1 MSLLVLMLCL
11 QQANLSADPA
21 QAQVGQPVTWTM
33 VVDHDVDESVELE
46 SLAGLADDTWVLLSG
61 PDVARTRDGERAST
75 RIQWS
80 YFSLEA
86 GDRALPS
93 VQVSLTSGLSVE
105 ALAGYLEVIGD
116 LGIDEDAPRPVGGPL
131 VPPEGS
137 EVSGPSAWYLLPIPL
152 ILFFVL
158 LRRMG
163 RKGVPDPA
171 SLPPV
176 DLVELLATAPDHG
189 DFAAALSLRI
199 REAFDA
205 EQGAARAALLDSDW
219 IQDVRARGGIESA
232 HTEEA
237 EQLLAWADTVEFG
250 RVQPSKF
257 ALTDAL
263 TRTQAILAGSQ
274 EQGDKP

>member
-1 MSLLVLMLCL
+1 MSLLALALCL
-11 QQANLSADPA
+11 QQATLHANPA
-21 QAQVGQPVTWTM
+21 QAQVGQPVTWTL

-46 SLAGLADDTWVLLSG
+46 SLAGLADDSWVLLSG

-93 VQVSLTSGLSVE
+93 VEVSLTSGLSVE
-105 ALAGYLEVIGD
+105 ALAGHLEVIGD
-116 LGIDEDAPRPVGGPL
+116 LGPDEDAPRPVGGPL
-131 VPPEGS
+131 VPPEAS

-152 ILFFVL
+152 ILFIVL

-163 RKGVPDPA
+163 RKRVPVPV

-176 DLVELLATAPDHG
+176 DLAELLATAPAHG

-199 REAFDA
+199 REAFDV
-205 EQGAARAALLDSDW
+205 EQGAAVRSPNDPIRIRYAIVDLVNLLVGIQTIERRIPLLLHEGNRSGEKAAVRRALPVVHPVFGLVW
-219 IQDVRARGGIESA
+219 LRIPQRG
-232 HTEEA
+232 
-237 EQLLAWADTVEFG
+237 
-250 RVQPSKF
+250 
-257 ALTDAL
+257 
-263 TRTQAILAGSQ
+263 
-274 EQGDKP
+274 